1 MVQSIVW
8 GIVLYGVMW
17 FLMYCIAKAC
27 WRPVRVDRGHLIL
40 LTKNSEGSI
49 EWVIRS
55 YVFWHWIQGKSSR
68 ITCVDRF
75 SDDDTL
81 SILTRLQAQLP
92 GLEVVTVRDEN
103 EMWNEVMTRGGSDV
117 RRVWVMDL
125 RSPDRS
131 IQVLS

>member
-17 FLMYCIAKAC
+17 FLLHCIGKAC
-27 WRPVRVDRGHLIL
+27 WRPARVDPVHLIL
-40 LTKNSEGSI
+40 LTGNSQGTI

-55 YVFWHWIQGKSSR
+55 YVFWHWIQGKSGR

-75 SDDDTL
+75 SVDDTL
-81 SILTRLQAQLP
+81 SILTRLQGQLP

-103 EMWNEVMTRGGSDV
+103 EMWNEVASRSHSDV

-125 RSPDRS
+125 RSPNRS